1 MGRHSVGSPSPAK
14 FFLADE
20 IMYSDIIDTEPSSG
34 DVNKMLLGSFV
45 EEYDEDDDEESV
57 SRGTPMQLMDSPRGL
72 GQQATS
78 PTRSSTFQTLS
89 QPDATP
95 RMSPPTINC
104 HTPPTRPQTRENTL
118 NKPPTL
124 VE

>member
-1 MGRHSVGSPSPAK
+1 MGRYSVGSTSPAK

-45 EEYDEDDDEESV
+45 EEYDEDDEESV
-57 SRGTPMQLMDSPRGL
+57 SQGTPIQLMDSPPGL

-78 PTRSSTFQTLS
+78 PTRTSTFQTRS
-89 QPDATP
+89 QPEAAP
-95 RMSPPTINC
+95 RMYLPTINW
-104 HTPPTRPQTRENTL
+104 HTPPTRIQTRENTL

-124 VE
+124 V